1 MKKFSISQAVQSQGG
16 MSGKKSAVTTY
27 NKIDMIFPA
36 PLGKI
41 LVFTNEE
48 GGALA
53 LYDISARKILFELS
67 ISDVKSVYW
76 NQNFTNAAIVTKTCK
91 NILLIKL

>member
-1 MKKFSISQAVQSQGG
+1 
-16 MSGKKSAVTTY
+16 
-27 NKIDMIFPA
+27 MIFPA

-53 LYDISARKILFELS
+53 LYDIAARKILFELS
-67 ISDVKSVYW
+67 VTDIKAIYW
-76 NQNFTNAAIVTKTCK
+76 N
-91 NILLIKL
+91 